1 MRKRLLLL
9 LLILLA
15 ASLLTPLV
23 QDFIRNLITPLLYVF
38 WVGILLFRSI
48 PQEGVWA
55 AFVVMALLIAA
66 VSLFKRQPG
75 SRRPPPPK
83 PPRQERIESWARLIR
98 QADKETYYRWQLAQ
112 HLRKLTLE
120 AMAHEERTSSKQIQQ
135 QLTAGRLE
143 IPPEIEAY
151 LQASLTSFNRLALSR
166 SDAALA
172 LELGDFVSFLEDRF
186 QDQVEISPPVGG
198 DRQ

>member
-23 QDFIRNLITPLLYVF
+23 QDFVRNLITPLLYTF
-38 WVGILLFRSI
+38 WVGLLLFRTI
-48 PQEGVWA
+48 PQEGVWG
-55 AFVVMALLIAA
+55 AFVVIALLIAV
-66 VSLFKRQPG
+66 VSLIKRQPG

-83 PPRQERIESWARLIR
+83 PPRQERIETWARLIR
-98 QADKETYYRWQLAQ
+98 QADKEPYYRWQLAQ

-120 AMAHEERTSSKQIQQ
+120 AMAHEERTSPKQIQQ
-135 QLTAGRLE
+135 QLTAGQLK

-151 LQASLTSFNRLALSR
+151 LQASLTSFSRLTLSR
-166 SDAALA
+166 SDAALN
-172 LELGDFVSFLEDRF
+172 LELEQFISFFEERF
-186 QDQVEISPPVGG
+186 QSEAEISLPLG
-198 DRQ
+198 DNRH